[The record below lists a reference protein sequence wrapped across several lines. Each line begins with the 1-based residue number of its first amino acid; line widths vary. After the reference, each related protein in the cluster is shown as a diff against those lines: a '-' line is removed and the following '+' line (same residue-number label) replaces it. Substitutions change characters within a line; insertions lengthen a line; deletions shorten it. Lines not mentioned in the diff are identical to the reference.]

1 MSVRWVLIT
10 LRQRAFQKPGIAGLP
25 YIHTH
30 THTHTYI
37 HGRGWSHS
45 SIWAVLFLQV
55 YSRLLDAFCTKCP

>member
-10 LRQRAFQKPGIAGLP
+10 LRQRAFQKPGI
-25 YIHTH
+25 
-30 THTHTYI
+30 
-37 HGRGWSHS
+37 GRGWSHS